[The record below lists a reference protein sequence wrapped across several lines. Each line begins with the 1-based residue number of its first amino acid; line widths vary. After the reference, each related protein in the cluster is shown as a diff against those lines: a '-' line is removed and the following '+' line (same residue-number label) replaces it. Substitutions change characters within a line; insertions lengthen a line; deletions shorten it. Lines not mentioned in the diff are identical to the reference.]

1 MKRIVLWVVGLS
13 LMAAPALLEP
23 AGARTPAR
31 QTASG
36 LSGSSGSSS
45 GRQVFTRNCAR
56 CHGADANG
64 NKGPALTGR
73 SLNQDEIEEMV
84 GAGQPPRMPA
94 FEKRL
99 SSAEI
104 TAVAAYV
111 RSLSGRS

>member
-1 MKRIVLWVVGLS
+1 MKRIVTWVVGLS
-13 LMAAPALLEP
+13 LMAAPAFLEP

-31 QTASG
+31 QSASG
-36 LSGSSGSSS
+36 LSSSSGSPS
-45 GRQVFTRNCAR
+45 GRQVYMQNCAR

-84 GAGQPPRMPA
+84 SAGQPPRMPA
-94 FEKRL
+94 FAKRL

-104 TAVAAYV
+104 KTVAAYV

>member
-45 GRQVFTRNCAR
+45 GRQVFARNCAR
-56 CHGADANG
+56 CHGASGQGKNGPKLAGKSLGQDAIEQ
-64 NKGPALTGR
+64 TVSDGR
-73 SLNQDEIEEMV
+73 
-84 GAGQPPRMPA
+84 PPKMPA
-94 FEKRL
+94 FGKQL
-99 SSAEI
+99 SASEI
-104 TAVAAYV
+104 KAVAAYV
-111 RSLSGRS
+111 RSLGGKS